1 MKTPRRPVVITGVGC
16 VTPLGRDAAST
27 WAAIRRGQSGVGRIA
42 QFDPTGFPVRIA
54 GEVKGFDPRR
64 DVPEEACPRKLQKY
78 LDRKTAFAVLAAREA
93 LAHARLAQPGAS
105 AQAEGRAA
113 SGNGDSGAVAP
124 ERFGIAIGT
133 EAGRPLLQDIADR
146 ILEAKQKGIE
156 SISLDAL
163 DPVSLV
169 KETPSLPTSLLAMI
183 HGARGPASTIST
195 ACTSSSQSIGD
206 AFDRIRRGEADVML
220 AGGCDAL
227 VEAFM
232 VTGFSLL
239 GALSQRNDE
248 PERASRPFDMHRDGF
263 VLAEGAGFLVLESRE
278 HAEKRGAPMLAELA
292 GFGASDNA
300 YRITDSPPDG
310 RGAYLSM
317 KFALADAGLAPE
329 AVGYVNAHGTSTQ
342 QNDASETAGIKWLFG
357 DRAKKVPVSSTKS
370 MMGHLVAAC
379 GAVELVVT
387 VLAMRDRVAPPTI
400 NYESPDP
407 SCDLDYV
414 PNVARP
420 CGFDVALSNSFG
432 FGGSNGTIALKRLA
446 QR

>member
-1 MKTPRRPVVITGVGC
+1 MRTTRRPVVITGVGC
-16 VTPLGRDAAST
+16 ITPLGRDAAST
-27 WAAIRRGQSGVGRIA
+27 WTAIRRATPGVSRIA
-42 QFDPTGFPVRIA
+42 QFDATGFPVRIA

-64 DVPEEACPRKLQKY
+64 DVPEEACPKKLQKY

-93 LAHARLAQPGAS
+93 LA
-105 AQAEGRAA
+105 QAKI
-113 SGNGDSGAVAP
+113 SKGDVAP
-124 ERFGIAIGT
+124 DRFGISIGT
-133 EAGRPLLQDIADR
+133 EAGRPLLQDIAER
-146 ILEAKQKGIE
+146 ILQGKRNGFE
-156 SISLDAL
+156 SVSLESL

-169 KETPSLPTSLLAMI
+169 KEAPSLTASLLSMI
-183 HGARGPASTIST
+183 HEAKGPATTVST

-206 AFDRIRRGEADVML
+206 AYDRIRRGEADVIL

-239 GALSQRNDE
+239 GALSQRNDA
-248 PERASRPFDMHRDGF
+248 PERASRPFDKDRDGF
-263 VLAEGAGFLVLESRE
+263 VLAEGAGFVVLEAAA
-278 HAEKRGAPMLAELA
+278 HAEKRGVTPLAELA

-317 KFALADAGLAPE
+317 KFALEDGKIAADQ
-329 AVGYVNAHGTSTQ
+329 VGYINAHGTSTQ

-357 DRAKKVPVSSTKS
+357 DGAKKIPVSSTKS

-379 GAVELVVT
+379 GAVELVVC

-400 NYESPDP
+400 NYDTPDP
-407 SCDLDYV
+407 ACDLDYV

-432 FGGSNGTIALKRLA
+432 FGGSNGTIAIRRIA
-446 QR
+446 A